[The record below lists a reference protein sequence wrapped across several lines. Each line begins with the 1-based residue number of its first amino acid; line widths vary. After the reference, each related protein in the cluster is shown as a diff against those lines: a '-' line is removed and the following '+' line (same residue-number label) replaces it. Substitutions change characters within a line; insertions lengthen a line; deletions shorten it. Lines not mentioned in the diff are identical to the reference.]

1 MLSPDCVAYVV
12 LKVTSTM
19 QDGFAEVLE
28 LVLDLA
34 GELRCEVEVADDV
47 VDAALLSTTSMT
59 VVYVV

>member
-34 GELRCEVEVADDV
+34 DELRCEVEVADDV